1 MSLLRDARLRAFHTV
16 ALHKSFTGAARH
28 LLLSQQAVS
37 FQIKSLEDEV
47 GGPIFKRQL
56 RSIELTDLGRVLFA
70 HADRI
75 LNLYGEAEAELAD
88 LTGELRGR
96 LRVSATSSLAKYV
109 LPQAIGALRTQ
120 YPDIKVTMEVGN
132 SDYTLG
138 CIRDGLADVAFASDG
153 PAQLENYRV
162 DPLFRD
168 EIAFIVPPAHPW
180 AAAGHA
186 AFEDLCAAPI
196 ILREEGSGT
205 RALLDRA
212 FAAQGVTL
220 ERLNIVLIL
229 GSAESVK
236 AAVEAGAGVGI
247 VSRLSM
253 QREMAAGSLSAITI
267 DGFKLVRDFYVARPA
282 NRSVHRRVDRFV
294 ELVQKA
300 VPVFPAL

>member
-16 ALHKSFTGAARH
+16 AQHKSFTGAARH

-47 GGPIFKRQL
+47 GGQLFKREL
-56 RSIELTDLGRVLFA
+56 RTVELTDLGRVLFS

-75 LNLYGEAEAELAD
+75 LNLYSEAEAELAD

-96 LRVSATSSLAKYV
+96 LRVSATNSLAKYV
-109 LPQAIGALRTQ
+109 LPQAIGALRIQ

-138 CIRDGLADVAFASDG
+138 CVRDGLADVAFVSDG
-153 PAQLENYRV
+153 PAQLEHYRV

-168 EIAFIVPPAHPW
+168 EIAFIVPPDHPW
-180 AAAGHA
+180 TATGHVS
-186 AFEDLCAAPI
+186 FEELCSAPI

-205 RALLDRA
+205 RTLLERA
-212 FAAQGVTL
+212 FAARGVTL
-220 ERLNIVLIL
+220 DRLDIVLVL

-236 AAVEAGAGVGI
+236 GAVEAGAGVGM

-253 QREMAAGSLSAITI
+253 RREMAAGSLAAIHVR
-267 DGFKLVRDFYVARPA
+267 DFDLVRDFYVVRPV
-282 NRSVHRRVDRFV
+282 NRGVHRRVDRFV
-294 ELVQKA
+294 EMVQKA
-300 VPVFPAL
+300 IPVAAA